1 MRLNLIQLFT
11 NSSTFMCLIYIP
23 LFAEQLGAT
32 HTQIGIIGA
41 VYGIALFISSY
52 MFGRAADMYSQRMLL
67 YISFAAS
74 ALFFSFQMF
83 ATTPQNLA
91 FIRALAGFSAGMFPP
106 VLISYVHSL
115 KKDIGKFSS
124 FGALGWTAGALIA
137 GIIANLKGIFFLSSI
152 FFLISFILLVRL
164 PDIPSTSKK
173 QSLFSIETIKKNWNI
188 YITYFTRH
196 AGACSV
202 WIIFPLYLKA
212 LGAQELVIGLIYS
225 INPILQFFFMQRLK
239 TDNSEELIKIGYLAS
254 IIAFASLYFVT
265 AYYQVVF
272 SMIAVAVSWSFMY
285 VGSVLTLLKHNTDKG
300 TSIGLLTAVIGI
312 AAVFGSFIGGGLY
325 DAAGSLFFTQIESYR
340 IVCGFASVCSALSF
354 IFYKPSYYQSK

>member
-1 MRLNLIQLFT
+1 MRLNLIQLFA
-11 NSSTFMCLIYIP
+11 NSSIFMCLIYIP

-41 VYGIALFISSY
+41 VYGITLFISSY
-52 MFGRAADMYSQRMLL
+52 IFGRAADMYSQRMLL

-74 ALFFSFQMF
+74 ALFFFFQMF
-83 ATTPQNLA
+83 ATTPQNLT

-137 GIIANLKGIFFLSSI
+137 GIIANLKSIFFLSSI
-152 FFLISFILLVRL
+152 FFLMSFILLVRL
-164 PDIPSTSKK
+164 PDIHSTKQK
-173 QSLFSIETIKKNWNI
+173 QSPFSIETIKKNWNI

-225 INPILQFFFMQRLK
+225 VNPISQFFFMQRLK
-239 TDNSEELIKIGYLAS
+239 TDNSEKFIKIGYLAS
-254 IIAFASLYFVT
+254 TVAFASFCFVT

-272 SMIAVAVSWSFMY
+272 SMIVVAVSWSFIY
-285 VGSVLTLLKHNTDKG
+285 VGSVSTLLKHNTDKG
-300 TSIGLLTAVIGI
+300 TSIGLLTAVISM

-325 DAAGSLFFTQIESYR
+325 DVAGGLFLTQIESYH

-354 IFYKPSYYQSK
+354 IFYKPSYYKSK